1 VQPFILSIFWL
12 LFSFA
17 LLFNS
22 LFITVFFWRPGGRT
36 VMVHKKISL
45 SLAKRDKECFGTPK
59 KAVKTY
65 QKVLDKGI
73 SE

>member
-1 VQPFILSIFWL
+1 
-12 LFSFA
+12 
-17 LLFNS
+17 
-22 LFITVFFWRPGGRT
+22 
-36 VMVHKKISL
+36 MVHKKISL
-45 SLAKRDKECFGTPK
+45 GLAKRDKECFGTPK